1 MVGFLMQFVSRF
13 QAKHSWRKATFSEI
27 SALYIAKIL
36 RLLALNLL
44 SAFILIYLFNSGHS
58 LLFLAIFS
66 AYRAL
71 ICVIMVPLSAMLTSR
86 FGAKK
91 VILISNL
98 LYVPAF
104 LFYSDLSND
113 SWIALGG
120 FLQSVAITF
129 YQVAHDVIFSEVK
142 SADNSGKEIGYM
154 AIFEKITA
162 VLSPLIGGI
171 LSVIASPITVIVVAS
186 LLFIASTWPLFRS
199 QGVAKKHHRFNLEAL
214 PLRIYMREMLCQI
227 SPGFD
232 STVDK
237 VWPLFLV
244 VVVFANRNSYFITG
258 ITSSVAGL
266 VAVMAAFVVG
276 RLLDRNRRHGRIVF
290 QSSSLLNAV
299 AQLTKAFV
307 NTPLAS
313 AVNIILAG
321 SALTTRDISALK
333 EQFLRADRSG
343 SRVAYLMYRHLFW
356 NIFVFIACMVWA
368 VLMFYGDSI
377 AGMQTFFII
386 AGICAA
392 FYGFSGYWS
401 SKYNIM

>member
-1 MVGFLMQFVSRF
+1 MQFISRF
-13 QAKHSWRKATFSEI
+13 RARHFWRKATFSEI
-27 SALYIAKIL
+27 SALYVAKVL

-44 SAFILIYLFNSGHS
+44 SSFVLIYLYNSGHS

-71 ICVIMVPLSAMLTSR
+71 ICVIMVPLAAMLTSR

-91 VILISNL
+91 VVLISNL

-104 LFYSDLSND
+104 LFYSNLSND
-113 SWIALGG
+113 LWVALGG
-120 FLQSVAITF
+120 FLQSVAITL

-142 SADNSGKEIGYM
+142 SVNNSGKEIGYM

-162 VLSPLIGGI
+162 MLSPLIGGA
-171 LSVIASPITVIVVAS
+171 LSVLASPIVVIVVAS
-186 LLFIASTWPLFRS
+186 ILFIVSAWPLFRS

-214 PLRIYMREMLCQI
+214 PFRVYMREMLCQI

-244 VVVFANRNSYFITG
+244 IVVFANHNSYFVTG

-266 VAVMAAFVVG
+266 VAVVVAFIAG
-276 RLLDRNRRHGRIVF
+276 RLLDRNRRHGRIIF

-307 NTPLAS
+307 RTPLAS
-313 AVNIILAG
+313 AANIVLTG
-321 SALTTRDISALK
+321 SALTTRDMSALK

-356 NIFVFIACMVWA
+356 NIFAFIACMVWA
-368 VLMFYGDSI
+368 MLMLYGDSI
-377 AGMQTFFII
+377 VGMRIFFII